1 MYFTTFNHYDD
12 DDNNDYFSYN
22 HIYNDEQC
30 LICWETSTTNNN
42 IYKMQSL
49 LIPSIYYTNCSC
61 NAYFHNE
68 CLLKWVYKTHSCPIC
83 RTNFVFNINEKLPL
97 TFSIFKIFKLC
108 ISIIFI
114 RILYDV
120 IFNIHFV
127 VEKKIH
133 DQQYDPL

>member
-22 HIYNDEQC
+22 HIYNDHQC

>member
-61 NAYFHNE
+61 NSYFHNE

-133 DQQYDPL
+133 DQEYDPL

>member
-22 HIYNDEQC
+22 HIYNDHQC

-61 NAYFHNE
+61 NSYFHNE

-133 DQQYDPL
+133 DQEYDPL